1 MEIDWYARGKQV
13 VHFQRGCAKQP
24 GPDECV
30 EFGDYTSV
38 KSRLCTQSCSADLED
53 EEGTVGAPCNS
64 GLEIHQKFAPEGKL
78 NSHISA
84 LSYRTVNDEFFFFQD
99 NSKTSVL
106 HVHIL
111 KTTMEQSVETEI
123 VNEIH
128 H

>member
-1 MEIDWYARGKQV
+1 MKQCSSSEHYCVDLMEIDWYARGKQV

-78 NSHISA
+78 NSQK
-84 LSYRTVNDEFFFFQD
+84 LS
-99 NSKTSVL
+99 
-106 HVHIL
+106 
-111 KTTMEQSVETEI
+111 
-123 VNEIH
+123 
-128 H
+128 

>member
-30 EFGDYTSV
+30 EFGDNTSV

-78 NSHISA
+78 NSQIS
-84 LSYRTVNDEFFFFQD
+84 S
-99 NSKTSVL
+99 
-106 HVHIL
+106 
-111 KTTMEQSVETEI
+111 
-123 VNEIH
+123 
-128 H
+128 